1 LLNGRNCSMSAKIK
15 VCHFTSIHPAGDTRI
30 FVKECTSLARAGF
43 EVFLVA
49 VNAKEQ
55 MINGVQIVSVKV
67 AESGRLKRML
77 FTTKKVYQ
85 KALELD
91 ADIYHFH
98 DPELIPSGLKL
109 IARGKKVIYDVHE
122 DIPKQILAKY
132 YIPGPFRKLISR
144 YVERLEKRAAKKFSW
159 IVTATPFIRD
169 LFLKYSNHVTEVCNF
184 PLAGELTAAVPY
196 HTRPKQLCYVGSITR
211 ARGILEMIQAMDK
224 LPYTLH
230 LCGEFSPASLR
241 EEALKLPGWKQ
252 VVEHGFAPREVVR
265 TVLESSRI
273 GMVTLHP
280 IINYMD
286 AYPVKMFEYMMAGI
300 PVIASDI
307 PLWKQIVDETGAGI
321 CVDPLNPEAIRKAI
335 VSLMEDEATSVK
347 MGEAGRKAVM
357 SKYNWNNEEIKLLAI
372 YKTLSAQ

>member
-1 LLNGRNCSMSAKIK
+1 MSGKIK

-30 FVKECTSLARAGF
+30 FVKECSSLVKAGF
-43 EVFLVA
+43 DVYLVA

-55 MINGVQIVSVKV
+55 VINGVNIVSVNV
-67 AESGRLKRML
+67 RNSGRLNRML

-98 DPELIPSGLKL
+98 DPELIPSALNL
-109 IARGKKVIYDVHE
+109 IAKGKKVIYDVHE

-132 YIPGPFRKLISR
+132 YIPGPFRKLISG

-169 LFLKYSNHVTEVCNF
+169 LFLKYNSNTTEICNF
-184 PLAGELTAAVPY
+184 PLVGELTASVPFT
-196 HTRPKQLCYVGSITR
+196 TRPKQLCYIGSITK
-211 ARGILEMIQAMDK
+211 ARGIIELVKAMDS

-241 EEALKLPGWKQ
+241 EEALQLSGWKQ
-252 VVEHGFAPREVVR
+252 VVEHGYAPREVVR

-280 IINYMD
+280 IINYID

-307 PLWKQIVDETGAGI
+307 PLWKQIVDETGGGV
-321 CVDPLNPEAIRKAI
+321 CVDPLNPDAIRKAI
-335 VSLMEDEATSVK
+335 VNLMENEEASIK
-347 MGEAGRKAVM
+347 MGEAGRKAVL
-357 SKYNWNNEEIKLLAI
+357 SKYNWGNEEAKLIAI
-372 YKTLSAQ
+372 YKKLSA